1 MTRMIRFLI
10 FTVACLVM
18 LGFGSA
24 AQAQCPDFGVPLNL
38 SYEVDAAEIEEQ
50 ILAGCDPHIAEGDND
65 WSAQG
70 GTRRGSPGSS
80 GASLITNVSKARM
93 DCPPTRKE
101 DSTCETEY
109 PECTGRP
116 GGLSV
121 GGADSVC
128 EKGAGTPTVGLL
140 GILDGLFPGF
150 LDGFIECLW
159 KFLSGMDFSSFGG
172 FIGSFVNNVTVSA
185 NADFSRDGLCVGG
198 SVGFCGM
205 SVGGE
210 ICVLNELG
218 EAVAAA
224 QTGVSF
230 VETFAPADIF
240 FGMGTEFTH
249 GPVVLVDGGYLEGYG
264 DIPAGSVLASIYDNE
279 NSDGEFTEM
288 GLYIFP
294 EGTTQ
299 ADILSGEVRG
309 EKIADLTEYMDA
321 DPEGGDGLTLSIN
334 GLARIPV
341 ENVQLLVDDPYD
353 DSERLVDASRFYI
366 PPPVIPEGQMD
377 TDGDGWADAYDLNGD
392 GIPDYDIDGDGIP
405 DAPGPYVDIDGDG
418 RPDLDF
424 NGDGVPDSLVDTD
437 GDGLGDAP
445 DINDDGLVDRDINS
459 DGVPDVDL
467 NSDGFPET
475 DIDGDGVYDVDLN
488 RDGRKDVDLT
498 GDGIADAVD
507 LNGDNIADFDVNG
520 DGRPDAYTG
529 TLRITQYIDL
539 NGDGILDAADIN
551 RDGRPDY
558 DTNGDGI
565 PDPS

>member
-185 NADFSRDGLCVGG
+185 NADFSQDGLCVGG

-210 ICVLNELG
+210 ICVLDELG
-218 EAVAAA
+218 QAMAALEQGISFIEA
-224 QTGVSF
+224 
-230 VETFAPADIF
+230 FAPADIF
-240 FGMGTEFTH
+240 FGNNLDFTQ
-249 GPVVLVDGGYLEGYG
+249 GPIIVVDGGMLDGYG
-264 DIPAGSVLASIYDNE
+264 TINPGEVLAGIV
-279 NSDGEFTEM
+279 DGSGEM
-288 GLYIFP
+288 GLYLFP
-294 EGTTQ
+294 PGTLQ
-299 ADILSGEVRG
+299 SQIQDGSVIGQKV
-309 EKIADLTEYMDA
+309 ADLTDMITV
-321 DPEGGDGLTLSIN
+321 DPENPGAGGLRLTLN
-334 GLARIPV
+334 GLVRIPV
-341 ENVQLLVDDPYD
+341 ENVQLGINPETGLPYD
-353 DSERLVDASRFYI
+353 DSDRLLEAGQHYGGDET
-366 PPPVIPEGQMD
+366 PPPSEG
-377 TDGDGWADAYDLNGD
+377 GA
-392 GIPDYDIDGDGIP
+392 
-405 DAPGPYVDIDGDG
+405 
-418 RPDLDF
+418 
-424 NGDGVPDSLVDTD
+424 
-437 GDGLGDAP
+437 
-445 DINDDGLVDRDINS
+445 
-459 DGVPDVDL
+459 
-467 NSDGFPET
+467 
-475 DIDGDGVYDVDLN
+475 
-488 RDGRKDVDLT
+488 
-498 GDGIADAVD
+498 
-507 LNGDNIADFDVNG
+507 
-520 DGRPDAYTG
+520 
-529 TLRITQYIDL
+529 
-539 NGDGILDAADIN
+539 
-551 RDGRPDY
+551 
-558 DTNGDGI
+558 
-565 PDPS
+565 